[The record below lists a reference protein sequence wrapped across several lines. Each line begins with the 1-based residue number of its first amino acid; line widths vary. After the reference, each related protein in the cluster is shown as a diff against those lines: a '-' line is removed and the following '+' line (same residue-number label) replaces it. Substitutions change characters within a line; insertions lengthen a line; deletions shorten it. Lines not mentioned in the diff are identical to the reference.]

1 MIHSFQ
7 IDFPATQT
15 GARNGIGRIM
25 GQLKDHGL
33 PEEDRSSVEI
43 ALAEAINNVV
53 EHACAD
59 HEDGRVQTRCDLRQE
74 CLCVIIRDNGS
85 PMPGLKVPAL
95 GENDLSGP
103 RASLPEGGFGW
114 NLIHQLTRA
123 IDYSRSGDE
132 NRLSLCFERTDRES

>member
-1 MIHSFQ
+1 MNHSFQ
-7 IDFPATQT
+7 IDFPATQL

-59 HEDGRVQTRCDLRQE
+59 NESGEVRTRCDLRQD
-74 CLCVIIRDNGS
+74 CLWVTIRDNGS
-85 PMPGLKVPAL
+85 PMPGLQVPPL

-103 RASLPEGGFGW
+103 KNSLPEGGFGW
-114 NLIHQLTRA
+114 NLIHLLTRT
-123 IDYSRSGDE
+123 IDYSRTGGE
-132 NRLSLCFERTDRES
+132 NRLALCFERTTFGN